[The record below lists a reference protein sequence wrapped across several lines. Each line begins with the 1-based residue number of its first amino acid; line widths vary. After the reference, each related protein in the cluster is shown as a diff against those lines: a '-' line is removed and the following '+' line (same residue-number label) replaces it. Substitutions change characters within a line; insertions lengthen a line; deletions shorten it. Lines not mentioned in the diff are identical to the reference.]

1 MEFKRLADVEALT
14 EIPEGANAFVEVD
27 GEIKRVPGEGLG
39 GAGGFKTAVI
49 KSDIYDMGLSDMSGS
64 GRVGMPEPEPE
75 HTYSCI
81 NMTFEEAYATLESG
95 EVLKAILMD
104 VLEGP
109 MIFDLIVGFMGTYAG
124 EPCIYLFHPLMQ
136 INLYW
141 TASGISTEHPND
153 GK

>member
-49 KSDIYDMGLSDMSGS
+49 KSSLYEEALSDMSGS
-64 GRVGMPEPEPE
+64 GRTSAAPEA
-75 HTYSCI
+75 TYSCI
-81 NMTFEEAYATLESG
+81 NMTFEEAYATVMSG
-95 EVLKAILMD
+95 EVLKVVFMD
-104 VLEGP
+104 TMMGP
-109 MIFDLIVGFMGTYAG
+109 MILDGFVVLLAANVLSVGYMPGTSLESPA
-124 EPCIYLFHPLMQ
+124 LF
-136 INLYW
+136 W
-141 TASGISTEHPND
+141 TADGISTERPGD

>member
-49 KSDIYDMGLSDMSGS
+49 KSDIYDEALAYFSGNG
-64 GRVGMPEPEPE
+64 GRVAESPEP
-75 HTYSCI
+75 TYSCI
-81 NMTFEEAYATLESG
+81 NMTFEEAYATVKSG
-95 EVLKAILMD
+95 EVLKVVFMD
-104 VLEGP
+104 AVVGP
-109 MIFDLIVGFMGTYAG
+109 MILDGFVVVPAADVLSVGYMLGAAFQSPT
-124 EPCIYLFHPLMQ
+124 LF
-136 INLYW
+136 W
-141 TASGISTEHPND
+141 TADGISTEQPGD

>member
-49 KSDIYDMGLSDMSGS
+49 KSSYYDKALGYVTGG
-64 GRVGMPEPEPE
+64 GRTALDVP
-75 HTYSCI
+75 TFSCI
-81 NMTFEEAYATLESG
+81 NMTFNEAYTTLENG

-104 VLEGP
+104 TTDFP
-109 MIFDLIVGFMGTYAG
+109 MIVEMLVGFMGETIYE
-124 EPCIYLFHPLMQ
+124 EPTIAFLASTPFAQ
-136 INLYW
+136 ISLYW
-141 TASGISTEHPND
+141 TPNGISTEAPQQP
-153 GK
+153 K

>member
-49 KSDIYDMGLSDMSGS
+49 KSDIYDEALAYFSGGS
-64 GRVGMPEPEPE
+64 GGRVAESPDP
-75 HTYSCI
+75 TYSCI
-81 NMTFEEAYATLESG
+81 NMTFEEAYATVTSG
-95 EVLKAILMD
+95 EVLKVVFMD
-104 VLEGP
+104 AMMGP
-109 MIFDLIVGFMGTYAG
+109 MILDGFVELPAANVLSVGYILGPVFQS
-124 EPCIYLFHPLMQ
+124 PP
-136 INLYW
+136 LYW
-141 TASGISTEHPND
+141 TADGISTEEPGS

>member
-49 KSDIYDMGLSDMSGS
+49 KSDIYDEALASYSG
-64 GRVGMPEPEPE
+64 GRVSATPEP
-75 HTYSCI
+75 TYSCI
-81 NMTFEEAYATLESG
+81 NMTFEEAYATVISG
-95 EVLKAILMD
+95 EVLKVVFMD
-104 VLEGP
+104 ATFAP
-109 MIFDLIVGFMGTYAG
+109 MIIDGFILLYGENALAVGYVFGTTISS
-124 EPCIYLFHPLMQ
+124 ELF
-136 INLYW
+136 W
-141 TASGISTEHPND
+141 THNGISTEAPSG

>member
-49 KSDIYDMGLSDMSGS
+49 KSDIYDEALASMSGNG
-64 GRVGMPEPEPE
+64 GRASAAPEPV
-75 HTYSCI
+75 YSCI
-81 NMTFEEAYATLESG
+81 NMTFEEAYATVMSG
-95 EVLKAILMD
+95 EVLKVVFMD
-104 VLEGP
+104 AMMGP
-109 MIFDLIVGFMGTYAG
+109 MILDGFVTLPTSNVLSVGYMIGSVLQS
-124 EPCIYLFHPLMQ
+124 PILF
-136 INLYW
+136 W
-141 TASGISTEHPND
+141 TADGISTEEPSG